1 MNAISQHSSTV
12 QALIRAL
19 GKWPVLRLGK
29 VGTFVRKE
37 QPARWDPEKN
47 VIFPPTIVLDF
58 VKGFEAQLSFSDY
71 LNESE
76 GLSPE
81 DASSVAH
88 NLQAKIVSGITES
101 GAYHIDGLGK
111 ISKTASGE
119 FSFYTEESILEFLD
133 DHSFGLRKVN
143 ANRNNANGILP
154 NEAQG
159 KHISMKALSKEKTSP
174 NKRLTG
180 WKFFLVVALL
190 GTLGALVVQY
200 GPWDVTSFFTQ
211 DQSAPPISVSDEA
224 APMPDRLGDNS
235 ITEAPS
241 TEQSLTKSDPT
252 QNPDILTDGENAA
265 SLEELQQESD
275 ATPTEELENAASSS
289 ERRGAPIA
297 SASRP
302 ATRGIDSSTGSET
315 PESPVGDM
323 GVFRDGSSEPAARML
338 PPIRYFHLIA
348 GSFNNA
354 GRAQEFVNQMKQ
366 EGYDA
371 FILFP
376 EEGSGEPHRV
386 SIYRN
391 DDRQKVASYAEK
403 LKEMGR
409 QAGWVFAERSFS
421 E

>member
-1 MNAISQHSSTV
+1 MVTISQHSSTV
-12 QALIRAL
+12 QSLIRAL
-19 GKWPVLRLGK
+19 SRWPVLRLGDI
-29 VGTFVRKE
+29 GTFVRKE

-47 VIFPPTIVLDF
+47 VIFPPTVVLDF
-58 VKGFEAQLSFSDY
+58 VKGFDAQLSFSDY
-71 LNESE
+71 LVESE

-81 DASSVAH
+81 EANSMAH
-88 NLQAKIVSGITES
+88 NLQTKIVSGITES
-101 GAYHIDGLGK
+101 GACHIDGLGK
-111 ISKTASGE
+111 ISKTTGGD
-119 FSFYTEESILEFLD
+119 FSFFTEESIVEFLD
-133 DHSFGLRKVN
+133 DHSFGLRKVE
-143 ANRNNANGILP
+143 ANRNGTLGMQP
-154 NEAQG
+154 NESSS

-174 NKRLTG
+174 NKRLSG
-180 WKFFLVVALL
+180 WKFFLVIALF

-200 GPWDVTSFFTQ
+200 GPWDVSSLFKQESKEVTVSVLDESVPAT
-211 DQSAPPISVSDEA
+211 DQYDGPRID
-224 APMPDRLGDNS
+224 DS
-235 ITEAPS
+235 IPA
-241 TEQSLTKSDPT
+241 QAITKSEPT
-252 QNPDILTDGENAA
+252 QNTSALPDGENAA
-265 SLEELQQESD
+265 SPEEVQQEPD
-275 ATPTEELENAASSS
+275 ATPESELENAASNS

-297 SASRP
+297 SASSP
-302 ATRGIDSSTGSET
+302 ATRGADNATNSTSS
-315 PESPVGDM
+315 ESPVGDM
-323 GVFRDGSSEPAARML
+323 GVFRGDDSESAARML

-409 QAGWVFAERSFS
+409 QAGWVFAERSFA

>member
-1 MNAISQHSSTV
+1 MIAISQHSSTV

-19 GKWPVLRLGK
+19 SKWPVLRLEEL
-29 VGTFVRKE
+29 GTFVRKE

-47 VIFPPTIVLDF
+47 VIFPPTVVLDF
-58 VKGFEAQLSFSDY
+58 VKGFGTQLSFSDY
-71 LNESE
+71 LIDSE
-76 GLSPE
+76 GLSQE
-81 DASSVAH
+81 DASSMAH
-88 NLQAKIVSGITES
+88 NLQTKIVSGINES
-101 GAYHIDGLGK
+101 GAYLIDGLGK

-119 FSFYTEESILEFLD
+119 FAFYTEESILEFLD
-133 DHSFGLRKVN
+133 DHSFGLRKVE
-143 ANRNNANGILP
+143 ATRTSTIGILP

-159 KHISMKALSKEKTSP
+159 KHISMKALSKETTSP

-180 WKFFLVVALL
+180 WKFFLVFALF
-190 GTLGALVVQY
+190 GILGALVVQY
-200 GPWDVTSFFTQ
+200 GPWDVTSFFKQGQAEATI
-211 DQSAPPISVSDEA
+211 SALDESSSEGF
-224 APMPDRLGDNS
+224 GDS
-235 ITEAPS
+235 IVEAPS
-241 TEQSLTKSDPT
+241 TEQAITKSEPT
-252 QNPDILTDGENAA
+252 LTPEVLTSEENAA
-265 SLEELQQESD
+265 STEALQQELEV
-275 ATPTEELENAASSS
+275 TPVTELENAASNS

-297 SASRP
+297 SASTP
-302 ATRGIDSSTGSET
+302 VTRGIENTTNSKST
-315 PESPVGDM
+315 ESPVGDM
-323 GVFRDGSSEPAARML
+323 GVFRGGDSDPAARML

>member
-1 MNAISQHSSTV
+1 MSAILQHSTTV

-19 GKWPVLRLGK
+19 SKWPVLRLGEL
-29 VGTFVRKE
+29 GTFVRKE

-47 VIFPPTIVLDF
+47 VIFPPTVVLDF
-58 VKGFEAQLSFSDY
+58 VKEFGAQLSFSDY
-71 LNESE
+71 LIDSE
-76 GLSPE
+76 GFSQE
-81 DASSVAH
+81 EAGSMAH
-88 NLQAKIVSGITES
+88 NLQTKIVSGITES
-101 GAYHIDGLGK
+101 GTYLIDGLGK
-111 ISKTASGE
+111 ISKTTSGE
-119 FSFYTEESILEFLD
+119 FAFFTEESILEFLD
-133 DHSFGLRKVN
+133 DHSFGLRKVE
-143 ANRNNANGILP
+143 AHRTSTAGMKP
-154 NEAQG
+154 HEAQG

-180 WKFFLVVALL
+180 WKFFLVIALL
-190 GTLGALVVQY
+190 GALGALVVQY
-200 GPWDVTSFFTQ
+200 GPWDVASFFMQSKSESTISTVEESSQ
-211 DQSAPPISVSDEA
+211 PEDQFSNTLSPDSTPEQAITKSEPTINPNALSTEEDAASSEEMQQEPGA
-224 APMPDRLGDNS
+224 AP
-235 ITEAPS
+235 
-241 TEQSLTKSDPT
+241 
-252 QNPDILTDGENAA
+252 
-265 SLEELQQESD
+265 
-275 ATPTEELENAASSS
+275 TPELENAASNS

-297 SASRP
+297 SASTP
-302 ATRGIDSSTGSET
+302 TTRGVDNSPASTT
-315 PESPVGDM
+315 TESPVADM
-323 GVFRDGSSEPAARML
+323 GVFRDGSSDPAARML

-391 DDRQKVASYAEK
+391 DDRQKVSAYAEK

-421 E
+421 N